1 MRVNDSLSGGG
12 LTRSVAEFLSAFDR
26 QEVPR
31 AALDMARSAFI
42 DLVGVMLAARDEP
55 VVGKLTA
62 HTADAAGPCSL
73 LLRKGM
79 QRSASAAALVN
90 GTAAHA
96 LDYDDVQFNAHPS
109 TVLVPA
115 LLAAAERSAAPGERV
130 LRAYVAGYEVWG
142 ELHRREPMP
151 YHDKG
156 WHPTSVLGT
165 AAAAAAVAY
174 LRGLDAATTQAA
186 LSLAGSF
193 TGGVVANF
201 GAMSKSIHAGRAASS
216 AITTVDMAQEGITAG
231 DDGLGGM
238 LAALSPSAAVDLA
251 GAPVLGRQWFFLDKP
266 LMFKKYPVCFAT
278 HRSLDALLELAA
290 THGITAADVEAV
302 EVEIRA
308 TQARLLRF
316 DRPRTGLEAKF
327 SMHFGAACALLRG
340 RVALADL
347 DDAFVASA
355 ETQALMQKVRLV
367 ERGAQPG
374 GGPAMADRVVIRL
387 RDGRTLDSGEIAA
400 ATPHRRLR
408 EKFLDCCQAG
418 GRADGERLL
427 GLLEQLHEIDDLR
440 QLAAGASPDWR

>member
-1 MRVNDSLSGGG
+1 
-12 LTRSVAEFLSAFDR
+12 
-26 QEVPR
+26 
-31 AALDMARSAFI
+31 MARSAFI

-216 AITTVDMAQEGITAG
+216 AITAVDMAQEGITAG

-266 LMFKKYPVCFAT
+266 LMF
-278 HRSLDALLELAA
+278 
-290 THGITAADVEAV
+290 
-302 EVEIRA
+302 
-308 TQARLLRF
+308 
-316 DRPRTGLEAKF
+316 
-327 SMHFGAACALLRG
+327 
-340 RVALADL
+340 
-347 DDAFVASA
+347 
-355 ETQALMQKVRLV
+355 
-367 ERGAQPG
+367 
-374 GGPAMADRVVIRL
+374 
-387 RDGRTLDSGEIAA
+387 
-400 ATPHRRLR
+400 
-408 EKFLDCCQAG
+408 
-418 GRADGERLL
+418 
-427 GLLEQLHEIDDLR
+427 
-440 QLAAGASPDWR
+440 